1 MKELIKP
8 KKFQARTLATIAQA
22 DTIINEYQAAGFN
35 LTLRQ
40 LYYQFVA
47 RDLIENSDREY
58 NKLGRTISD
67 ARLAGLVDWDA
78 IEDRVR
84 NLKTLPTWETGAD
97 LLTSAVNQFKTNKWL
112 DQDYYVEVWIEKDA
126 LIGVIEPVCQELEVP
141 YFASRGYN
149 SQSEMWRAGKRF
161 KAALNRAQYPLIIY
175 LGDHD
180 PSGLDMSRDI
190 TDRMTEF
197 TGRIAHIERI
207 ALNMDQVDQYKPPPN
222 PTKQKDTRSNDYI
235 KRFGGS
241 SWELDAL
248 DPRVIG
254 DLVHG
259 TILKYRD
266 EDKWQDSLDR
276 QQGIF
281 SQLRDVT
288 ANFRSQG
295 I

>member
-1 MKELIKP
+1 MPALMK
-8 KKFQARTLATIAQA
+8 
-22 DTIINEYQAAGFN
+22 
-35 LTLRQ
+35 
-40 LYYQFVA
+40 
-47 RDLIENSDREY
+47 
-58 NKLGRTISD
+58 
-67 ARLAGLVDWDA
+67 
-78 IEDRVR
+78 
-84 NLKTLPTWETGAD
+84 
-97 LLTSAVNQFKTNKWL
+97 
-112 DQDYYVEVWIEKDA
+112 
-126 LIGVIEPVCQELEVP
+126 
-141 YFASRGYN
+141 
-149 SQSEMWRAGKRF
+149 
-161 KAALNRAQYPLIIY
+161 
-175 LGDHD
+175 
-180 PSGLDMSRDI
+180 
-190 TDRMTEF
+190 TEF

-254 DLVHG
+254 DLVRD

-266 EDKWQDSLDR
+266 DDLWQDSLDR

-281 SQLRDVT
+281 SELHEVT